1 MIVTDAGY
9 DVNRLVRA
17 LWDLPVELVGR
28 IRSDPR
34 DAPVQ
39 AAPGLRPEGRPAPSK
54 HGPESRFAKPETWP
68 GSAIAT
74 RNATANYGKA
84 VTRAWDGSIQGRPI
98 GQGEVAGDNGC
109 HFMVYDVP
117 LPTALESGREPLLRL
132 RARRQRR

>member
-1 MIVTDAGY
+1 MVERLIAAGQWQRGEPDIVIVTDAGY

-54 HGPESRFAKPETWP
+54 HGPESRFAKPET
-68 GSAIAT
+68 
-74 RNATANYGKA
+74 
-84 VTRAWDGSIQGRPI
+84 
-98 GQGEVAGDNGC
+98 
-109 HFMVYDVP
+109 
-117 LPTALESGREPLLRL
+117 
-132 RARRQRR
+132 